1 MTKTS
6 FSLDVQAQGEMLR
19 CPEPAQVTVPLSGHS
34 TKTVKKKA
42 EVAPGTL
49 VAEHPGKNTGDA
61 HAPIAGVVTEVAA
74 SGVTIQA
81 QEVEATAEPV
91 ATKGLSGDELKA
103 ALKSLG
109 VSTLPFTK
117 ASTLVINGLNPEPGQ
132 AIASYLI
139 ANELPALNR
148 GLEAVRQIC
157 GAQSCHFV
165 VAQGA
170 QASLDGCSTAQAAPV
185 YPNSVP
191 ELAVKAATGKEM
203 PESTLCVGV
212 HDLYLVGKALE
223 TGMPVTETLLSVGDR
238 IVLAKVGQPIHEILA
253 AAGVQ
258 VQEHDSVILGGPMR
272 GESLTSLAVGLP
284 KEAFA
289 LTVVRAGD
297 FPPVSDAACIN
308 CGQCVAHCPSRIRPN
323 MISRYAEF
331 KIYGK
336 TREYGIDYCMECG
349 LCGFWCTARRPM
361 LQYIRLAKQ
370 ELAAQAA
377 QLESCAL
384 NE

>member
-6 FSLDVQAQGEMLR
+6 FSLDIQAQGDVLR
-19 CPEPAQVTVPLSGHS
+19 CPDPAQVIVPLSGHS

-42 EVAPGTL
+42 EVAPGSL

-61 HAPIAGVVTEVAA
+61 HSPIAGVVAEVAA
-74 SGVTIQA
+74 GGVTINA
-81 QEVEATAEPV
+81 QEVEAAAEPLQS
-91 ATKGLSGDELKA
+91 KGLSGDELKA

-117 ASTLVINGLNPEPGQ
+117 AQTLVVNGLNPEPGQ
-132 AIASYLI
+132 AIAAHLI
-139 ANELPALNR
+139 NKEMPALQR
-148 GLEAVRQIC
+148 GLEAVKQLC
-157 GAQSCHFV
+157 GASSCHFV
-165 VAQGA
+165 IAQGA
-170 QASLDGCSTAQAAPV
+170 QASLDGCTVAQAPPV

-191 ELAVKAATGKEM
+191 ALVVKTATGKEL
-203 PESTLCVGV
+203 PESTLCVDV
-212 HDLYLVGKALE
+212 HQLYQVGKALE
-223 TGMPVTETLLSVGDR
+223 TGMPLTEILLSVGEK
-238 IVLAKVGQPIHEILA
+238 IVLAKVGQAIHEVLA
-253 AAGVQ
+253 TAGVQ
-258 VQEHDSVILGGPMR
+258 VQEHDAVIMGGPMR
-272 GESLTSLAVGLP
+272 GESVPNLQAGLP

-297 FPPVSDAACIN
+297 FPPVSDAACVN

-323 MISRYAEF
+323 MISRYSEF
-331 KIYGK
+331 KIYDK
-336 TREYGIDYCMECG
+336 TQEYGIEYCMECG

-370 ELAAQAA
+370 ELAAKAA
-377 QLESCAL
+377 QLESCSL